1 MVLVNIRCYRTER
14 ILSVS
19 KIWRRSRHAGLDE
32 KSEQARVAIKS
43 CQIPS
48 GIDIAY
54 RVINLM
60 CIVRQ

>member
-1 MVLVNIRCYRTER
+1 MVLVNIRCYRSER

-19 KIWRRSRHAGLDE
+19 KIWMISRHAGLDE
-32 KSEQARVAIKS
+32 KSEQARAAIKS

-48 GIDIAY
+48 GIDTAY
-54 RVINLM
+54 HLISLM